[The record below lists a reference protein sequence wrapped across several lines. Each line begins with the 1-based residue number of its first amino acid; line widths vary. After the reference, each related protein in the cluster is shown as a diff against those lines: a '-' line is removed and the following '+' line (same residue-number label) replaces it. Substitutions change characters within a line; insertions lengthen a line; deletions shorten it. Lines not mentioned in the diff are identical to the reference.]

1 MFLFR
6 DVTLDMRK
14 EIRATLKQIYGIG
27 FLRAFEACSIVG
39 LRYPFSLISWIYI
52 ILHYWIV
59 FWKV

>member
-39 LRYPFSLISWIYI
+39 LRYPFSLIS
-52 ILHYWIV
+52 
-59 FWKV
+59 